1 MATKYDFGLI
11 GLGVMGRNFLL
22 NVSDHGYSVAGLD
35 RDPEKVGAFANDT
48 EGKVSLST
56 TDAKEF
62 VQSLSTP
69 RKIMMLVPAGQAVDA
84 VIEQFESMLEP
95 GDLLIDGGNSLYTDT
110 NRRMKRLSEKD
121 ILYLG
126 VGVSGGEDGARRG
139 PSIMPGGDQKA
150 YEMVAPIL
158 ESVAAK
164 VNDEPCVAYMGNTSA
179 GNYVKMVHN
188 GIEYG
193 LMQLIAEVY
202 DLLLRHGRLSNAEL
216 AEVFEKWN
224 KGRLQSF
231 LIEITSQ
238 IFKTKDDITGNSL
251 VDMVL
256 DKAKQKGTG
265 KWTSQNAM
273 DLGIATPT
281 IDAAVSMRQISGQK
295 ELRQSM
301 STGNRYAVEEY
312 NLDKVELIN
321 LAERA
326 LYFSTV
332 VTYAQGFQLLSA
344 ANQEYKYELDMEA
357 IARIWR
363 GGCIIRAAFLEDIR
377 SAYQQKPN
385 LPHLFANAE
394 IRGVL
399 EDNSSATRN
408 LMIHALQN
416 RIPALALSSALN
428 YYDAI
433 TTARLPLNLVQAQRD
448 FFGAHTYERTDREGI
463 FHSQWG

>member
-35 RDPEKVGAFANDT
+35 RDPEKVEAFANDT

-126 VGVSGGEDGARRG
+126 VGVSGGEEGARRG

-295 ELRQSM
+295 DLRQSM

-344 ANQEYKYELDMEA
+344 ANEEYKYELDMEA
-357 IARIWR
+357 NARIWR

-463 FHSQWG
+463 FHSEWW

>member
-35 RDPEKVGAFANDT
+35 RDPEKVEAFANDT

-62 VQSLSTP
+62 VQGLSTP
-69 RKIMMLVPAGQAVDA
+69 RKIMILVPAGQAVDA

-95 GDLLIDGGNSLYTDT
+95 CDLLIDGGNSLYTDT

-126 VGVSGGEDGARRG
+126 VGVSGGEEGARRG

-216 AEVFEKWN
+216 SEVFEKWN

-295 ELRQSM
+295 DLRQSM
-301 STGNRYAVEEY
+301 STGNRYALEEY
-312 NLDKVELIN
+312 NLDKEELIN

-332 VTYAQGFQLLSA
+332 VTYAQGFQLLSV
-344 ANQEYKYELDMEA
+344 ANEGYKYELDMEA